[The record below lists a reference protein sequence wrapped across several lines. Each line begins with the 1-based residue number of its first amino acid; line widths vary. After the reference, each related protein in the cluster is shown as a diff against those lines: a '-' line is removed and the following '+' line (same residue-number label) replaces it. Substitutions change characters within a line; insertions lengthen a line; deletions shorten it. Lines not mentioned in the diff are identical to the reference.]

1 MSYWYGFIAM
11 FTVLPIHQVGFA
23 KTSLVDQASLVP
35 MSRVRQALRRWLG
48 SPGSGPGYAGWR
60 PMKAM

>member
-48 SPGSGPGYAGWR
+48 SPDS
-60 PMKAM
+60 